1 MKTTIPFVIISLGL
15 RKWMK
20 DYEISINNS
29 EALRVG

>member
-1 MKTTIPFVIISLGL
+1 
-15 RKWMK
+15 MK